1 MIILTTILQMVAY
14 WLGLGIVVAAT
25 MLLFYGIAYILGE
38 LAEWLR
44 QRFAKPSFRNGRIG
58 SNPILSAKTEETN
71 VKIKC

>member
-1 MIILTTILQMVAY
+1 MVAY
-14 WLGLGIVVAAT
+14 WLTFGVAVAAI
-25 MLLFYGIAYILGE
+25 MFLMYGIAHLSGE

-71 VKIKC
+71 VETKC